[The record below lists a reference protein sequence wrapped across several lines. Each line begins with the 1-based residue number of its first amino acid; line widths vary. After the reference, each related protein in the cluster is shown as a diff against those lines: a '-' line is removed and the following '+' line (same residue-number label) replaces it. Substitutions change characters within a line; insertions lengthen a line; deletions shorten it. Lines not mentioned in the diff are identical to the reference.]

1 MESIKGL
8 FKLGIG
14 AAIALVLGLFFMP
27 KMFEIL
33 DAGEIMVIQY
43 PNGKLE
49 AMTEPGFYNQWFGS
63 ITKYPRREQY
73 SFNLSPQSNNAQIDH
88 SLRIS
93 FNDGGSAMISGV
105 VSWEMPKVP
114 EMILRIH
121 KEFHSTE
128 GIDQQLVRPALE
140 NALFFSG
147 PLMSSTESSAER
159 RAELLQFIND
169 QLQNG
174 IYLTQRKTKQV
185 TDPITGQVKEI
196 VAGDIVTDEKG
207 LVRRVAESPLTSFGI
222 KMFPA
227 TVNRIKYDEV
237 VQNQINERQKQITEV
252 QTAIAQAKKAE
263 QRAITVTKEG
273 EASAAEAKWKQEV
286 IKATEVTKAEQE
298 VRVAELNVKT
308 AEAKKTASRLE
319 GEGEGAKRAAIMAAD
334 GGLDKKLAAY
344 VEVSKAY
351 ADAMKNGK
359 MVSEISMGNNSG
371 NGATNGSNMM
381 DLLTIKAARDLSLD
395 MGISGNGSTAKKK

>member
-1 MESIKGL
+1 MDSIKGL
-8 FKLGIG
+8 IKLGVG
-14 AAIALVLGLFFMP
+14 AAIALIVGLFFMP

-63 ITKYPRREQY
+63 VTKYPRREQY
-73 SFNLSPQSNNAQIDH
+73 SFNISPQANNTQLDH

-121 KEFHSTE
+121 KEFHSTA

-185 TDPITGQVKEI
+185 TDPITGQSKEI

-207 LVRRVAESPLTSFGI
+207 FVRRVAESPLTSFGI

-227 TVNRIKYDEV
+227 TVNRIKYDDV
-237 VQNQINERQKQITEV
+237 VQNQINDRQKQITEV

-263 QRAITVTKEG
+263 QKAITVTKEG

-298 VRVAELNVKT
+298 VKVAELNVRT
-308 AEAKKTASRLE
+308 AEARKTASRLE

-351 ADAMKNGK
+351 ADAMKTGK
-359 MVSEISMGNNSG
+359 MVPEISMGGNSG
-371 NGATNGSNMM
+371 NGVTNASSMI
-381 DLLTIKAARDLSLD
+381 DLLTIKAAKDLSLD
-395 MGISGNGSTAKKK
+395 MGISGTNSTVKKK

>member
-1 MESIKGL
+1 MNSIGRL
-8 FKLGIG
+8 IKLGVG
-14 AAIALVLGLFFMP
+14 ALIALVFGLFFMP

-63 ITKYPRREQY
+63 VTKYPRREQY
-73 SFNLSPQSNNAQIDH
+73 SFAIAGQSNEKSVDQ

-128 GIDQQLVRPALE
+128 GIDQQLIRPALE

-185 TDPITGQVKEI
+185 TDPITGQAKEI

-207 LVRRVAESPLTSFGI
+207 IIRRVAESPLTSFGI

-237 VQNQINERQKQITEV
+237 VQSQINERQKQITEV

-286 IKATEVTKAEQE
+286 IKATEVTRAEQE
-298 VRVAELNVKT
+298 MKVAELNVKT
-308 AEAKKTASRLE
+308 AEAKKTAARLE
-319 GEGEGAKRAAIMAAD
+319 GEGEGARRAAIMTAD
-334 GGLDKKLAAY
+334 GGLDKKIAAY

-359 MVSEISMGNNSG
+359 MVSDISMGGGST
-371 NGATNGSNMM
+371 NGATNASAMI
-381 DLLTIKAARDLSLD
+381 DLLSIKAAKDLSLD
-395 MGISGNGSTAKKK
+395 MSVHGSTSSKK

>member
-1 MESIKGL
+1 MDSIKGL
-8 FKLGIG
+8 IKLGVG
-14 AAIALVLGLFFMP
+14 AAIALVVGLFFMP

-73 SFNLSPQSNNAQIDH
+73 SFAINPQGNAQLDH

-114 EMILRIH
+114 EMILKIH

-128 GIDQQLVRPALE
+128 GIDQQLIRPALE

-227 TVNRIKYDEV
+227 TVNRIKYDDV

-263 QRAITVTKEG
+263 QKAITVTKEG

-308 AEAKKTASRLE
+308 AEARKTASRLE

-344 VEVSKAY
+344 VEVSRAY

-359 MVSEISMGNNSG
+359 MVSDISMGG
-371 NGATNGSNMM
+371 NGNGVANASGMM

-395 MGISGNGSTAKKK
+395 MGISGTGATVKKK

>member
-14 AAIALVLGLFFMP
+14 AVIALVLGLFFMP

-63 ITKYPRREQY
+63 VTKYPRREQY
-73 SFNLSPQSNNAQIDH
+73 SFAINPQGKAELDQ

-114 EMILRIH
+114 EMIIRIH
-121 KEFHSTE
+121 KEFHSAE

-174 IYLTQRKTKQV
+174 IYLTQRKTKQI

-227 TVNRIKYDEV
+227 TVNRIKYDDV

-319 GEGEGAKRAAIMAAD
+319 GEGEGAKRSAIMAAD

-371 NGATNGSNMM
+371 NGVTNASNMM

-395 MGISGNGSTAKKK
+395 MGISGTGSTAKKK

>member
-1 MESIKGL
+1 MKSMAGL
-8 FKLGIG
+8 IKLGIG
-14 AAIALVLGLFFMP
+14 AFIALVLGLFVTP

-63 ITKYPRREQY
+63 VTKYPRREQY
-73 SFNLSPQSNNAQIDH
+73 SFAIAGQNNDNQVDQ

-114 EMILRIH
+114 DMILKIH
-121 KEFHSTE
+121 KEFHSTA
-128 GIDQQLVRPALE
+128 GIDQQLIRPALE

-185 TDPITGQVKEI
+185 TDPITGQAKEI

-207 LVRRVAESPLTSFGI
+207 LVRRVADSPLTSFGI

-227 TVNRIKYDEV
+227 TVNRIKYDDV

-263 QRAITVTKEG
+263 QKAITVTKEG

-286 IKATEVTKAEQE
+286 IKATEVTRAEQE
-298 VRVAELNVKT
+298 MKVAELNVKT
-308 AEAKKTASRLE
+308 AEAKKTAARLE
-319 GEGEGAKRAAIMAAD
+319 GEGEGARRAAIMTAD

-359 MVSEISMGNNSG
+359 MVPDISMGG
-371 NGATNGSNMM
+371 GTPNGATNASSMI
-381 DLLTIKAARDLSLD
+381 DLLSIKAAKDLSLD
-395 MGISGNGSTAKKK
+395 MSLHGSTSGKK